1 MTRLEDVARAAGVS
15 ASTVSRVIS
24 RPGMVASETRARV
37 ERVIADLDY
46 RPSRVARR
54 LRVEAGRS
62 KLIGLILPDIQN
74 PFFADLARGV
84 EDASLERGYAVF
96 LGNSDE
102 DVAKESR
109 YLDVMRAESVD
120 GVILPP
126 AAGSAGRLQGVLND
140 GVPVVCVDRRLPGA
154 RVDTVVMDNRRG
166 ARAAT
171 EHLIALGHRRIAF
184 IEGLAG
190 LSTTAE
196 RLDGYRAALRGA
208 GIEPDP
214 RLFGAGGSRQAGGRR
229 VAEQLLAE
237 SRPTALIAGNSLM
250 TLGALEAIRALGLRV
265 PRDVAL
271 VGYDDLP
278 WAHVVE
284 PPLTV
289 VRQKAARLGRRA
301 VEVLLRR
308 LEAPDGDPERV
319 VLEPELVVRGSCG
332 AVIS

>member
-24 RPGMVASETRARV
+24 RPGMVASATRERV
-37 ERVIADLDY
+37 EQVIAELGY

-84 EDASLERGYAVF
+84 EDAARERGYAVF

-102 DVAKESR
+102 DAGKESR
-109 YLDVMRAESVD
+109 YLDIMRAESVS

-126 AAGSAGRLQGVLND
+126 AAGSGGRVRDLLDEGVA
-140 GVPVVCVDRRLPGA
+140 VVCVDRRLPGTC
-154 RVDTVVMDNRRG
+154 VDTVVMNNRRG
-166 ARAAT
+166 ARQAT
-171 EHLIALGHRRIAF
+171 EHLIGLGHDRIGF

-196 RLDGYRAALRGA
+196 RLEGYREALRA
-208 GIEPDP
+208 AAIEPDP
-214 RLFGAGGSRQAGGRR
+214 GLFGAGGSRQAGGRR
-229 VAEQLLAE
+229 VAERLLE
-237 SRPTALIAGNSLM
+237 GGRPTALIAGNSLM
-250 TLGALEAIRALGLRV
+250 TLGALEAARALGLRV
-265 PRDVAL
+265 PADVAL
-271 VGYDDLP
+271 VGYDDVP
-278 WAHVVE
+278 WADVVV

-289 VRQKAARLGRRA
+289 VRQNASSLGRRA
-301 VEVLLRR
+301 MEVLLRR
-308 LEAPDGDPERV
+308 LTAPDRAPQQV

-332 AVIS
+332 AAMG